1 MEHMR
6 GTIPD
11 VEGGTSSD
19 TGWKRRGKVG
29 VMLQHPFSD
38 TVVQTIA
45 TRAERVS
52 FKDGHGVDR
61 EKRWTKKRSVVFS
74 KKKSGGLG

>member
-1 MEHMR
+1 
-6 GTIPD
+6 
-11 VEGGTSSD
+11 
-19 TGWKRRGKVG
+19 
-29 VMLQHPFSD
+29 MLQHPFSD

-61 EKRWTKKRSVVFS
+61 ENEMDEERSVVFS
-74 KKKSGGLG
+74 KKKKWWVGIG